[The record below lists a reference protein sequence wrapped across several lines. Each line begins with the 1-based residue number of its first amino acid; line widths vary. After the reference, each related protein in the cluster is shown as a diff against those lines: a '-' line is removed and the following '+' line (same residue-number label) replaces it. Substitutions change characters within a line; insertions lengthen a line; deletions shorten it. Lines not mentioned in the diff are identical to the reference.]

1 MTCTHYR
8 SIKSGHRSCDA
19 CGDIIGSEE
28 MTGREAHLKELKAL
42 QSPGEYF
49 EGIRQIFDQLLDE
62 NPVDKSSLEVISD
75 WRDATLKVEQELNR
89 VQLVQGE
96 P

>member
-1 MTCTHYR
+1 MTP
-8 SIKSGHRSCDA
+8 
-19 CGDIIGSEE
+19 
-28 MTGREAHLKELKAL
+28 REAHLNELKAL
-42 QSPGEYF
+42 QSRPEYL
-49 EGIRQIFDQLLDE
+49 EGMRQIFDQLLDE
-62 NPVDKSSLEVISD
+62 FPIDKYKIEVISD